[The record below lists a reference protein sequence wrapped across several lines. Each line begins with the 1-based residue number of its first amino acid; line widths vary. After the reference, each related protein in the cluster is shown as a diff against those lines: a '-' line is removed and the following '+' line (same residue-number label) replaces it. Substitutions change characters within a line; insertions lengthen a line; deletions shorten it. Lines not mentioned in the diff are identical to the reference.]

1 MKIETAL
8 ILCAGL
14 GKRLNPL
21 TLKTPKPLLKLKD
34 VTILENCINT
44 VVKLGVKKIFLNT
57 FHLKDQISNF
67 LENKKF
73 LVDIK
78 IVDDGKEILNTG
90 GGITNMISNSQDNDY
105 LIFNPD
111 TLWDENY
118 VHEIDKMQ
126 NFYFSNN
133 LNNILLIVNKDLSFD
148 KSLKGDFGFRD
159 NLLIK
164 DLNKNFIYI
173 GCQILNKRLFKE
185 YSVKNFSISEIWNEL
200 LKQNQ
205 LNGFESLNKFYHL
218 TNLKTFKKLKDH

>member
-34 VTILENCINT
+34 VTMLENCINT
-44 VVKLGVKKIFLNT
+44 AMKLGVKKIFLNT
-57 FHLKDQISNF
+57 FHLKDQISSF
-67 LENKKF
+67 LEDKKF
-73 LVDIK
+73 LIDIQ

-90 GGITNMISNSQDNDY
+90 GGILNMIRNSQDNDY

-118 VHEIDKMQ
+118 VDEIDRMQ
-126 NFYFSNN
+126 NFYFSKK
-133 LNNILLIVNKDLSFD
+133 LNNILLTVKKDLSFD
-148 KSLKGDFGFRD
+148 KGLEGDFEFRD

-164 DLNKNFIYI
+164 EKNKNFIYI
-173 GCQILNKRLFKE
+173 GCQILNKKLFNG
-185 YSVKNFSISEIWNEL
+185 YDIKNFPISEVWNEL

-205 LNGFESLNKFYHL
+205 LYGFESFNKFYHL
-218 TNLKTFKKLKDH
+218 TNLETFKKLKDH

>member
-1 MKIETAL
+1 MKIDTAL

-34 VTILENCINT
+34 VTMLENCINT
-44 VVKLGVKKIFLNT
+44 AVKLGIKKIFLNT

-67 LENKKF
+67 LEDKKF
-73 LVDIK
+73 LVDIE

-90 GGITNMISNSQDNDY
+90 GGILNMINNSQDDDY

-118 VHEIDKMQ
+118 VNEIGRMQ
-126 NFYFSNN
+126 NFYFSNH

-148 KSLKGDFGFRD
+148 KSLEGDFGFKE
-159 NLLIK
+159 NLLTK
-164 DLNKNFIYI
+164 NSNKNFIYI
-173 GCQILNKRLFKE
+173 GCQILNKKLFNGYNIE
-185 YSVKNFSISEIWNEL
+185 NFSISEVWNEL

-205 LNGFESLNKFYHL
+205 LYGYESLNKFYHL
-218 TNLKTFKKLKDH
+218 TNLETFKKLKDH